1 MVVMS
6 FLAGLVFAISSLTS
20 VSPPSSCTA
29 WQFVR
34 VATSMVRLVFDTM
47 LSFDGLLIFL
57 ISCIAVILFAS
68 PLLTIVLGS
77 TLITAALTVYKM
89 HEAHSAFVA
98 LGPGLALPFSGS
110 GFRRMVQI
118 ALGKLD
124 ANGNGFLQQMSL
136 RKGPSPY
143 TVGTTVQE
151 QISQQPPEDVQQYF
165 ADRLALFAMQPGDND
180 ITSISGTTTSVLAS
194 PCDCVPNPN
203 LRTFGCSTC
212 CPQRSNCGV
221 HAILHPSD
229 FEEVIRTG
237 HGEMHPLASTDSPF
251 SRSRGNP
258 CLPSTLTLVY
268 TPREYSEVCTVM
280 RIIEAEAKYVASI
293 DGEAI

>member
-1 MVVMS
+1 
-6 FLAGLVFAISSLTS
+6 
-20 VSPPSSCTA
+20 
-29 WQFVR
+29 
-34 VATSMVRLVFDTM
+34 MVRLVFDTM

-118 ALGKLD
+118 ALGKLN

-180 ITSISGTTTSVLAS
+180 ITSISGTTTSVLATS
-194 PCDCVPNPN
+194 CDCISSPD
-203 LRTFGCSTC
+203 LRTFGCSVC
-212 CPQRSNCGV
+212 CP
-221 HAILHPSD
+221 
-229 FEEVIRTG
+229 
-237 HGEMHPLASTDSPF
+237 
-251 SRSRGNP
+251 
-258 CLPSTLTLVY
+258 
-268 TPREYSEVCTVM
+268 
-280 RIIEAEAKYVASI
+280 
-293 DGEAI
+293 